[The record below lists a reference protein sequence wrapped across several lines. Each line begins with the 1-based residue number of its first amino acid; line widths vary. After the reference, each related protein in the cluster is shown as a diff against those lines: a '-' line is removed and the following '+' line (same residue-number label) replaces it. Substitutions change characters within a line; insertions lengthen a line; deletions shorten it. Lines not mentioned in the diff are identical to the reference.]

1 METETEMEGEAETKR
16 ERRKERERRRERQRQ
31 RNRQRDGETG
41 RNRETERQRQRNGTQ
56 ACAESKGPWWQ
67 GGRRGSGGSTNGPGW
82 AGGRREAFPGTQAV
96 CRVAASVTSL
106 TAEGGGWGRRPPTR
120 AQSGRL
126 APPAAA
132 VNTGALHADRDRHS
146 RGRGRVGW
154 KGLRQR
160 GLSGKPLR
168 HLYLTERPEGSRIE
182 GSS

>member
-1 METETEMEGEAETKR
+1 MAGRQEGSIPR
-16 ERRKERERRRERQRQ
+16 DPGCVQSGC
-31 RNRQRDGETG
+31 QRDLPDS
-41 RNRETERQRQRNGTQ
+41 R
-56 ACAESKGPWWQ
+56 
-67 GGRRGSGGSTNGPGW
+67 
-82 AGGRREAFPGTQAV
+82 
-96 CRVAASVTSL
+96 
-106 TAEGGGWGRRPPTR
+106 GRRPGR

-168 HLYLTERPEGSRIE
+168 HLYLTESPEGSRTE
-182 GSS
+182 ARPDFRLTRGSWLRAASIRDAAKPSSSQDHLAGVLGAEQSVPKAWAGDDN